1 MGTFIVRRPGLAAVV
16 YLLMLVLLAALAP
29 RHLKTSW
36 GLTAVVLAGIACGPA
51 AVWYFRRKLAQHR
64 EQAEVVGFS
73 LSAQPGLLGFVLVE
87 AGAAWWSM
95 CVAVAVS
102 GVLLGLGARRLSA
115 IT

>member
-1 MGTFIVRRPGLAAVV
+1 MGTFIVRHPGLAAIV

-29 RHLKTSW
+29 RHMKTSW
-36 GLTAVVLAGIACGPA
+36 GVTAGVLAGIAYGLA
-51 AVWYFRRKLAQHR
+51 AVWYVRRKLGQHSER
-64 EQAEVVGFS
+64 AEVVGFS
-73 LSAQPGLLGFVLVE
+73 LSAQPGVIGFVLVE